1 MTLEELYAEIGGN
14 YQQAIRTMRLD
25 RLIDKH
31 IVKLAQSD
39 LFAKLDESSAELDPD
54 TVFGAV
60 HNIKGTCGNLALMG
74 FYDKASVLSDEFRK
88 GRPRTMSDDE
98 ARQKIA
104 ELMDDFE
111 GIKAT
116 ILAYAAQK

>member
-1 MTLEELYAEIGGN
+1 MTLEELYSTIGGD
-14 YQQAIRTMRLD
+14 YQQAKRIMRMD

-31 IVKLAQSD
+31 IVRLAQSD
-39 LFAKLDESSAELDPD
+39 LFGKLDESSAELDPD

-60 HNIKGTCGNLALMG
+60 HNIKGTCGNLALPS

-98 ARQKIA
+98 ARAKIA
-104 ELMDDFE
+104 ELMSDFE

-116 ILAYAAQK
+116 ILAYAAEK